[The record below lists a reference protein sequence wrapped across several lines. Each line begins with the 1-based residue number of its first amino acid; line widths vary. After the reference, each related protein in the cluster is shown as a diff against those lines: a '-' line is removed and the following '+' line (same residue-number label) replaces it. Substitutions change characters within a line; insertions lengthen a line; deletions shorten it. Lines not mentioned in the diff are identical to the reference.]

1 MLIKMTKEQLDA
13 HAQKA
18 IEDHVKGLSS
28 TGMSFIGGTQSKA
41 VKGYDLETNNGRAL
55 AWARSLR
62 ALGLANGNFDEA
74 AKIAQ
79 KWLEMRRFESDEAVV
94 AVLKSNALNP
104 STLAEGGI
112 FVTPDQYS
120 DLIMLLTAKTV
131 VRKMAGIDFQPM
143 VSGVLD
149 VDIEATRPTAEW
161 VGENQEQNAT
171 EPTYSQ
177 HRMVAK
183 TLMATSA
190 VKNNLLDRQDA
201 GTNIDKKI
209 LESMQAAIANAED
222 LAFLTGLG
230 ATPYAPTGIMGYT
243 NAANVFAST
252 GTSTQ
257 QVKAD
262 MSNLVDNVEGN
273 NVQIENGNYIMNNHN
288 RSFLGDVATTTDFP
302 VFPHVND
309 TNPTLKGHAL
319 HVTSAMPVANILF
332 VDSSKIIIGDTKNV
346 EVTASREASYMRGSV
361 LVSAFSRRETV
372 FQVQMQ
378 TDLFLKYGYAAS
390 YMTGTSY

>member
-1 MLIKMTKEQLDA
+1 MTQEQLDA
-13 HAQKA
+13 HVEEHLRK
-18 IEDHVKGLSS
+18 S
-28 TGMSFIGGTQSKA
+28 TNGMKFIGGKMVKSS
-41 VKGYDLETNNGRAL
+41 KGYDLETGNGRAL
-55 AWARSLR
+55 AWARGLR
-62 ALGLANGNFDEA
+62 ALGIANGNSDEA
-74 AKIAQ
+74 ARIAE
-79 KWLEMRRFESDEAVV
+79 KWLEMRRFESDEVLV
-94 AVLKSNALNP
+94 SVLKSNALNP
-104 STLAEGGI
+104 SSLSEGGL
-112 FVTPDQYS
+112 FVTPDEYG
-120 DLIMLLTAKTV
+120 DLIMLLTANTV
-131 VRKMAGIDFQPM
+131 VRKMKGIDFQPM
-143 VSGVLD
+143 HSGVLD
-149 VDIEATRPTAEW
+149 VDYELTRPTAEW

-190 VKNNLLDRQDA
+190 VKNTLLDRADA
-201 GTNIDKKI
+201 GTNVDKKI

-230 ATPYAPTGIMGYT
+230 ATPYAPMGIMGYT
-243 NAANVFAST
+243 HASNVFAST
-252 GTSTQ
+252 GTTTA

-262 MSNLVDNVEGN
+262 MSNLIDNVEGN
-273 NVQIENGNYIMNNHN
+273 DVHIENGNYIMNNHN
-288 RSFLGDVATTTDFP
+288 RSFLGDVSTTTDFP

-309 TNPTLKGHAL
+309 ANPTLKGHDL
-319 HVTSAMPVANILF
+319 HITSAVPVANIIF

-346 EVTASREASYMRGSV
+346 EVTASREASYMRNSV

-390 YMTGTSY
+390 YMTGTAY